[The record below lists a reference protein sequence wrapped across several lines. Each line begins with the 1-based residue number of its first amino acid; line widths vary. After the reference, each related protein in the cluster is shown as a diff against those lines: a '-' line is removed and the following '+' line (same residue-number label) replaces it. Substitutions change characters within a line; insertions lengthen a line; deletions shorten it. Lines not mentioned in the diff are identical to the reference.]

1 MLVIDDDD
9 CAACHHEK
17 NFPKSRPKVAHTCD
31 RKIAERQGPVGRCV
45 LKGKNVWAFPPG
57 TIFMEKK
64 LVPKVLG
71 RPDKRGDKLLRTDRG
86 LFPKHHVYETTDA
99 EGNIVYWAHEGGL

>member
-99 EGNIVYWAHEGGL
+99 EGNTVYYAHKGSL